1 MRLKQK
7 LLQKILKK
15 YNKPNHSKNIK
26 FNSIYRIIKFNKFY
40 NQMILSFQKKNNL
53 IQKIYIHLTQ

>member
-1 MRLKQK
+1 MRIKQK

-15 YNKPNHSKNIK
+15 YNKTNHSKNIK
-26 FNSIYRIIKFNKFY
+26 FNLIYRIILFNKFY
-40 NQMILSFQKKNNL
+40 NQMILIFQKKKNL